1 MSYDSLLINISDI
14 IRRTF
19 DKWGDETTRTTAADR
34 PCRIEYDTRLM
45 TAYNGEE
52 VLSFAVV
59 FYGKNEAIDHQDLV
73 KFDGIEHA
81 IITIKRPQ
89 DSTIIHHKEVWIK

>member
-1 MSYDSLLINISDI
+1 MSYDSLLINTSDI

-19 DKWGDETTRTTAADR
+19 DKWGNEDTRTTAADR
-34 PCRIEYDTRLM
+34 PCRIEYQTRLM
-45 TAYNGEE
+45 KAYNGED
-52 VLSFAVV
+52 VLSFACI
-59 FYGKNEAIDHQDLV
+59 FYKKDEPMGHQDLI

-89 DSTIIHHKEVWIK
+89 NSKVIHHKEVWIQ

>member
-1 MSYDSLLINISDI
+1 MSYDSLLINTSDI
-14 IRRTF
+14 IHRTF
-19 DKWGDETTRTTAADR
+19 TKWGDEDTRTTVPDR
-34 PCRIEYDTRLM
+34 PCRIEYQTRLM
-45 TAYNGEE
+45 KAYNGED

-59 FYGKNEAIDHQDLV
+59 FYGRDETIEHQDLI

-89 DSTIIHHKEVWIK
+89 DSNVIHHKEVWIQ